1 MLPSVDIFTCVTK
14 LHPGYLNFKASFEQF
29 QGWNVTAIGKGMP
42 WKGWIT
48 RMILYRDTSLWVS
61 QHKDPEHVIVFLDA
75 YDILCVRDSQD
86 FLKTFHE
93 IGYPIVA
100 GSENICFFLTC
111 RPTTRWKKIH
121 KIHSYINGGC
131 IIGKAQAIYEAF
143 RWCIEKGYHHDD
155 QIALSYYM
163 DRYPYQIY
171 LDKSRFIF
179 NDLFANSNVFQLE
192 FPKKVSVSIKKQK
205 YHPYFIHFPGL
216 MVFSSSPVLFPWNIG
231 KTPKNYKKIGTHI
244 IGNEFMDYQPIH
256 MTIYRSSMIFVISC
270 CVGFVLLSVYLLW
283 FLNKYR
289 NNS

>member
-29 QGWNVTAIGKGMP
+29 QGWNVTTIGKGMP

-61 QHKDPEHVIVFLDA
+61 QHKDPDHVIVFLDG
-75 YDILCVRDSQD
+75 YDILCVRDSTD

-121 KIHSYINGGC
+121 KIRSHINGGC
-131 IIGKAQAIYEAF
+131 IIGKAHAIYEAY
-143 RWCIEKGYHHDD
+143 RWCIEKGYHQDD
-155 QIALSYYM
+155 QIALSHYM
-163 DRYPYQIY
+163 DQYPYKIY

-179 NDLFANSNVFQLE
+179 NDLFASSHQLTLE
-192 FPKKVSVSIKKQK
+192 PSKKVSVTIQKQT
-205 YHPYFIHFPGL
+205 YYPYFIHFPGL
-216 MVFSSSPVLFPWNIG
+216 MVLTSSPVLYPWNIG
-231 KTPKNYKKIGTHI
+231 KTPSNYKKIGTHI
-244 IGNEFMDYQPIH
+244 LDNEFMDYQPIN
-256 MTIYRSSMIFVISC
+256 MTIYRFSMILVMSC
-270 CVGFVLLSVYLLW
+270 CVAFLVLSCYLLW
-283 FLNKYR
+283 GQKKV
-289 NNS
+289 